1 MQEELERQTVAVVF
15 KAGRLT
21 TETLAGALRNALEK
35 GLKTSKKEKEQ
46 HGKMSLRDLV
56 GKGNKTE
63 KIEFSEEN
71 LKAFHKTAVK
81 YNIDYAVHKEPEGDT
96 NKYYIFFQSKDA
108 TVLDSAFKE
117 FVAKNEKQKESIQKK
132 LEKKQEMVKKR
143 KEKQRERNHDKNR
156 NRELR

>member
-1 MQEELERQTVAVVF
+1 MQEELERQTVAIVF

-21 TETLAGALRNALEK
+21 TETLSGAIRTALEK
-35 GLKTSKKEKEQ
+35 GLNHTKKEKEQ
-46 HGKMSLRDLV
+46 HGQMSLHDLV

-71 LKAFHKTAVK
+71 LKGFHKTALK
-81 YNIDYAVHKEPEGDT
+81 YNLDYAVHKEPEGEQ
-96 NKYYIFFQSKDA
+96 NKYFIFFQAKDTA
-108 TVLDSAFKE
+108 VIESAFKE
-117 FVAKNEKQKESIQKK
+117 FVAKNEKQKESVQKK